1 MTDTFNDSIGF
12 MLREQ
17 MEKIVN
23 REDLIQSFFYD
34 TSGSEE
40 PILGRR
46 SDRGSLISDE
56 RRAKG
61 MFYGVDG
68 GEDYKLGIFI
78 ASGEFRIA
86 LFDNDY
92 DTLQTASAVWYQT
105 VNGSHTAVSLREGH
119 FEFFGTA
126 TDAMKPASDDDRGA
140 AVMKLMM
147 INEAAK

>member
-1 MTDTFNDSIGF
+1 MLDLNDTIGV

-17 MEKIVN
+17 MEKVVN

-34 TSGSEE
+34 TSGSDE
-40 PILGRR
+40 PTLGRR
-46 SDRGSLISDE
+46 FSRGSLISDD

-68 GEDYKLGIFI
+68 GEEYKLGIFI

-92 DTLQTASAVWYQT
+92 NTLQTASAVWYQT
-105 VNGSHTAVSLREGH
+105 VNGSHTAVSLREGY
-119 FEFFGTA
+119 FEFFGDA
-126 TDAMKPASDDDRGA
+126 TQAMQPASDDDRGA

-147 INEAAK
+147 INEANK